1 MLIFSLERII
11 SKQLREIM
19 LENIGGST
27 THAAKMWLRVEQ
39 RTIRTM
45 ITMISKM
52 TLQ

>member
-1 MLIFSLERII
+1 MLIFSLVGII
-11 SKQLREIM
+11 SKELREM

-45 ITMISKM
+45 ITMISRM
-52 TLQ
+52 T